1 MTLFDLPQAKHFCR
15 PLRQPAPG
23 AGQSLAS
30 LHAKTSTV
38 TQLRERSRGFDAH
51 RISLLNSVERWLLYS
66 LGHYRRSLDM
76 IVPVSA
82 PWLHVTLY
90 YASFFAANAIL
101 GMFGGWIGTAP
112 SGNRV
117 VDVEDGTPDSQ
128 VLRIRRRVES
138 PHGSR
143 GSHRF
148 FWDFFYE
155 AAATVSMWAPPQ
167 LRSALVPVNGDFT
180 WQTTQRNEVNYDTLR
195 AWEASTLLHSTFTP
209 DRFPESLD
217 GPLGQQF
224 ETTEQ
229 MVRLATVLAKMLA
242 VQSFALDGC
251 GANGTRLQIQ
261 EYLVGQMPPATATK
275 SALRE
280 LWE

>member
-1 MTLFDLPQAKHFCR
+1 MILFDLPQARHFCKSLRR
-15 PLRQPAPG
+15 PTPG
-23 AGQSLAS
+23 AGQSLVS
-30 LHAKTSTV
+30 LHEPVSSV
-38 TQLRERSRGFDAH
+38 TYLREPGPKFDAH

-112 SGNRV
+112 PRNRV
-117 VDVEDGTPDSQ
+117 VDVEDGTPHSQ
-128 VLRIRRRVES
+128 VLRIRRGVKS
-138 PHGSR
+138 PNGLN
-143 GSHRF
+143 GSHRL

-155 AAATVSMWAPPQ
+155 AAATVSMWAPRK
-167 LRSALVPVNGDFT
+167 LRSALIPVNGDFT
-180 WQTTQRNEVNYDTLR
+180 WQTNQRNEVNYDTLR
-195 AWEASTLLHSTFTP
+195 AWEASTLLHSTFKP
-209 DRFPESLD
+209 NRFPESLN

-229 MVRLATVLAKMLA
+229 MVRLATAFANMLA

-251 GANGTRLQIQ
+251 GARGTRLEIQ
-261 EYLVGQMPPATATK
+261 KHLVRQRSPAIATR
-275 SALRE
+275 SALRKLLE
-280 LWE
+280 